1 MYRIELTYQTGD
13 SLSSNEVSSLLD
25 LSWGIEL
32 IALKNLK
39 AIESHYNMYMEVNE
53 SLSNWRTGLE
63 DTQSVFEKY
72 ENERWFY
79 GKEKKWFIDFKSN
92 GKYVIMAATDKNL
105 DKYKHYPSKWLY
117 SSECAAYMFLETDN
131 GEYMQQRNEW
141 CGYFESLYGAEIIND
156 APENKI
162 SFR

>member
-79 GKEKKWFIDFKSN
+79 GKEKKWFIDFK
-92 GKYVIMAATDKNL
+92 
-105 DKYKHYPSKWLY
+105 
-117 SSECAAYMFLETDN
+117 
-131 GEYMQQRNEW
+131 
-141 CGYFESLYGAEIIND
+141 
-156 APENKI
+156 
-162 SFR
+162 